1 MNVIIVGAGRVA
13 QTLAR
18 KMSDQ
23 GHELTLVVES
33 TDIADQMA
41 VRFPRAL
48 VIRGSGT
55 SESALQDARA
65 QECHAFYAVDEDD
78 SHTMVA
84 CLLARDRFHVKN
96 IVALASAC
104 EDLPAF
110 SALDINS
117 VCAPDV
123 VVDALL
129 TAV

>member
-1 MNVIIVGAGRVA
+1 MA

-18 KMSDQ
+18 RMSDE
-23 GHELTLVVES
+23 GHELALVVES
-33 TDIADQMA
+33 TDVADQMS

-55 SESALQDARA
+55 SESALRDACA
-65 QECHAFYAVDEDD
+65 HECNTLYAVDEDD

-84 CLLARDRFHVKN
+84 CLLARNQFHVKN

-110 SALDINS
+110 SALSINTI
-117 VCAPDV
+117 CAPDIL
-123 VVDALL
+123 VDALV

>member
-18 KMSDQ
+18 KMSDE

-33 TDIADQMA
+33 TEIADQMA

-55 SESALQDARA
+55 SESVLRDARA
-65 QECHAFYAVDEDD
+65 QDCDAFYAVDEDD

-84 CLLARDRFHVKN
+84 CLLARDRFHIKN

-110 SALDINS
+110 TALEINS
-117 VCAPDV
+117 VCGPDV
-123 VVDALL
+123 LVDALL